1 MLGDAQAVVNGC
13 IAAGGIQSSSSA
25 HLVGGHAR
33 GFLKGFWRVLG
44 LQNESFPLF
53 ELGQVAP
60 FPDVILPCQAFLH
73 NDMRQGV
80 EDCGVGSR
88 TEGQMELGFDM
99 RLANEVDP
107 ARIDDD

>member
-1 MLGDAQAVVNGC
+1 MLGDAQTVVNGS

-33 GFLKGFWRVLG
+33 GFLQGFWRVLG
-44 LQNESFPLF
+44 LQNESLPLF

-60 FPDVILPCQAFLH
+60 FPDVVFPCQAFLNNGMGH
-73 NDMRQGV
+73 GV
-80 EDCGVGSR
+80 EDGGIGSR